1 MDSLATGSIQSW
13 LIMAASA
20 LGPLTALLV
29 GFTGTDRLLRWCLR
43 EKCDHALVERTEG
56 GEGSR
61 PQGSVW

>member
-29 GFTGTDRLLRWCLR
+29 GFAGTDRLVRWCLR